1 MASSPATTSST
12 TAAPL
17 APPQPGTVP
26 PGYKFI
32 AEGSASILYEANEE
46 AGDKGEPVF
55 YNKVQVLNRD
65 LSIRMITQ
73 FVRTRARERATPK
86 GNRAKRRAA
95 AQAAEADA
103 AAEAAA
109 ASGAGSEAPAASS
122 EGGNGTVATACAA
135 PPDASAAAAASG
147 SNVLSLS
154 SAELDAKLR
163 AEAPERGIRILDALA
178 ATGLR
183 SIRYFKEIPGV
194 KQVSKKRARGKLCVP
209 CLFSGVWRIYMC
221 NLKRLRNYFCNLA
234 YYFSRNLH
242 LHIFLYY

>member
-1 MASSPATTSST
+1 M
-12 TAAPL
+12 TAAPV
-17 APPQPGTVP
+17 APPRPGTVP

-32 AEGSASILYEANEE
+32 TEGSASILYEANEE

-73 FVRTRARERATPK
+73 FVRTRAREKATPK

-103 AAEAAA
+103 VAGAAA
-109 ASGAGSEAPAASS
+109 VAGTVSGEAPAASS
-122 EGGNGTVATACAA
+122 EGSNGAATAAA
-135 PPDASAAAAASG
+135 AGADSESAAASTSGASAAAGA
-147 SNVLSLS
+147 NVLNLS
-154 SAELDAKLR
+154 SAELDANLR

-194 KQVSKKRARGKLCVP
+194 KQVSETKFLLGCV
-209 CLFSGVWRIYMC
+209 SS
-221 NLKRLRNYFCNLA
+221 K
-234 YYFSRNLH
+234 S
-242 LHIFLYY
+242 

>member
-32 AEGSASILYEANEE
+32 TEGSASILYEANEE

-73 FVRTRARERATPK
+73 FVRTRAREHATPK

-103 AAEAAA
+103 AAEATT
-109 ASGAGSEAPAASS
+109 ASGAGAEASAASS
-122 EGGNGTVATACAA
+122 EGGDGVVSTAGSP
-135 PPDASAAAAASG
+135 PPDASAAASG

-194 KQVSKKRARGKLCVP
+194 KQVNKRADLRE
-209 CLFSGVWRIYMC
+209 GVC
-221 NLKRLRNYFCNLA
+221 A
-234 YYFSRNLH
+234 
-242 LHIFLYY
+242 